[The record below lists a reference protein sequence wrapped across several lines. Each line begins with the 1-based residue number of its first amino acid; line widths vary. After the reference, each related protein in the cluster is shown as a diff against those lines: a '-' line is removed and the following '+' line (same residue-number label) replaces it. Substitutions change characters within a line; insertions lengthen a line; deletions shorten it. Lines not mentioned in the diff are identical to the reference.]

1 VTKKILNL
9 VVGTLGFAVLVAF
22 ISSYLWP
29 EMPIPLF
36 SLVASCLCLVPT
48 LVTLVWASWP
58 GNRLPEHQMLMIL
71 GGTAVRM
78 TLVFGVGLLL
88 YYTVPAFERMSF
100 WIVILVF
107 YLFTLGLEIALLLS
121 GPANQP
127 NGKQI

>member
-9 VVGTLGFAVLVAF
+9 VAGTLGFAVVVAF
-22 ISSYLWP
+22 FSHYLWP
-29 EMPIPLF
+29 ELPIPLF
-36 SLVASCLCLVPT
+36 SFVASVLCLVPT
-48 LVTLVWASWP
+48 LVTLLWASWP
-58 GNRLPEHQMLMIL
+58 GNQLPEHQMLMIL

-78 TLVFGVGLLL
+78 TVVFGLGLLL

-121 GPANQP
+121 GPSNQP
-127 NGKQI
+127 KGKQI